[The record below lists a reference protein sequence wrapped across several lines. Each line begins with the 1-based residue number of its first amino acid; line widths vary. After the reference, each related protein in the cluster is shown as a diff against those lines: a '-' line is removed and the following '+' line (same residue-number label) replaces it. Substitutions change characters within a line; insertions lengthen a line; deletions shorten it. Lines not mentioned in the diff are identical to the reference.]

1 MRTDDFDYNLPEELI
16 AQEPAAVRDECRLL
30 VMDRAGGEV
39 EDRIFKDIIDYLRPG
54 DLLVANETR
63 VMPARLLGAKRGTA
77 GRPRCFCC
85 ASAEA
90 RNRARTAWPSGRC
103 SCGRASA

>member
-63 VMPARLLGAKRGTA
+63 A